1 MYVSGNP
8 SNKQQGGRALP
19 PPPKGPPSPPSC
31 PRLEPVNRE
40 KTCPLL
46 LIVFT
51 KIGNHHSME
60 DFIVR
65 RKEPKDEVQIYTYK
79 DATLRELI
87 DLVKEV
93 APGCKEKKCQTLLR
107 LCIPQQKRPFQ
118 SSRGNSI
125 FSLYLGFVAITFLF
139 FSLA

>member
-1 MYVSGNP
+1 MEEKERDRSR
-8 SNKQQGGRALP
+8 K
-19 PPPKGPPSPPSC
+19 
-31 PRLEPVNRE
+31 RE
-40 KTCPLL
+40 TLKRTARENIATCPLL

-87 DLVKEV
+87 DLKWLPAARRRNAKLSFAFVFPNKNDRFKVQEV
-93 APGCKEKKCQTLLR
+93 IR
-107 LCIPQQKRPFQ
+107 
-118 SSRGNSI
+118 SSLS
-125 FSLYLGFVAITFLF
+125 T
-139 FSLA
+139 